1 MSIFED
7 RKTDTS
13 IRALTPEGI
22 EYVLFPAG
30 LPVRT
35 CAYGIDQLVQWTIN
49 IVLGI
54 VTRFFRPGGGL
65 WLYLILLFCVD
76 WFYHFGCESFF
87 RGQSLGKRV
96 MGIRVLRN
104 DGAPVDPG
112 SSFLRNLLRFA
123 DTFLFLCPIAF
134 ISMAASR
141 GFRRL
146 GDWAA
151 GTLVVYTPK
160 SLALPRYT
168 GLYRTPDAALS
179 PRERIVHRPLSH
191 EEKQAIL
198 MFARRYPLLGEARAN
213 EIARPYAAV
222 LRDDGG
228 PAAAAVSDSAWFLR
242 IAEKLSGR
250 TEDGLPGDAS

>member
-1 MSIFED
+1 MSIFGD
-7 RKTDTS
+7 GKTDTS

-35 CAYGIDQLVQWTIN
+35 CAYGIDQLAQWTIN

-54 VTRFFRPGGGL
+54 VTRFFSDDGGL

-76 WFYHFGCESFF
+76 WFYHLGCEFFF

-96 MGIRVLRN
+96 MGIRVVRN
-104 DGAPVDPG
+104 DGAPVDLG

-134 ISMAASR
+134 VSMAGSR

-151 GTLVVYTPK
+151 GTLVVYTSK
-160 SLALPRYT
+160 SLAFPLYAGPYR
-168 GLYRTPDAALS
+168 GLEAAVS
-179 PRERIVHRPLSH
+179 GQGRIVHRPLSW
-191 EEKQAIL
+191 EEKQAVL
-198 MFARRYPLLGEARAN
+198 MFARRYPLLGEARAD

-222 LRDDGG
+222 LREDRGS
-228 PAAAAVSDSAWFLR
+228 AAEAVSDSAWFLW
-242 IAEKLSGR
+242 IAQKLSGR
-250 TEDGLPGDAS
+250 MEDGLPGDGP